1 MYFYVFLPLGHADEC
16 SQADTALAV
25 PGKFSPAR
33 RMPPIGF
40 RMDTR
45 KRFDA

>member
-1 MYFYVFLPLGHADEC
+1 MK
-16 SQADTALAV
+16 ADTAQAV

-33 RMPPIGF
+33 RMPPKGF